1 MDSDDDGFPS
11 MPSRSPSANTLSH
24 TLEASASTV
33 WSLLFI
39 AYSSS
44 TFVSEFSTGWAGI
57 WTLLLVCLPL
67 LLTGIPNIM
76 DKRPHAVPV
85 LLSYVAYVVIPSLL
99 QLCKPSRSSTGLQ
112 QYSST
117 GDMMIDVLTVAVIWL
132 PLHLRLL
139 SRSLS
144 VTQKV
149 AWPMLIAALNIV
161 NMMTVLTPFPS
172 SHPLGYTY
180 KLGPFDLATALTFAI
195 PAVVAVVAVVVISR
209 FAKLRRF
216 TNNNNMFA
224 MSSGG
229 GAAKNKNTARLIA
242 TFFGLFMN
250 ALAEE
255 LLFRGL
261 IFNVIALHLT
271 NNSSGTPHQYETW
284 VPVVPTLI
292 SSTLFAVGHLSKSK
306 LGFDAPN
313 FRFAACAFVA
323 SVFYCM
329 VWFLTSKV
337 SAVAITHAIVDFT
350 VYHILVTPN
359 IQS

>member
-33 WSLLFI
+33 WSLLFL

-44 TFVSEFSTGWAGI
+44 TFVSEFSPGWAGL
-57 WTLLLVCLPL
+57 WTLALVCLPL
-67 LLTGIPNIM
+67 LLTGIPNIL
-76 DKRPHAVPV
+76 DKRPHAVSV
-85 LLSYVAYVVIPSLL
+85 LLSYIAYVVVPSLL
-99 QLCKPSRSSTGLQ
+99 QLCKPSLSSDVQ

-117 GDMMIDVLTVAVIWL
+117 NVAIDVITVAVIWL
-132 PLHLRLL
+132 PLHLRML

-161 NMMTVLTPFPS
+161 NMFTILVPFPS

-180 KLGPFDLATALTFAI
+180 KLGPFDFATALTFAI
-195 PAVVAVVAVVVISR
+195 PAVVAVVALVVVSR
-209 FAKLRRF
+209 FAKLRRY
-216 TNNNNMFA
+216 TNNNPFA
-224 MSSGG
+224 SSGG
-229 GAAKNKNTARLIA
+229 TASKKNRARLVA

-261 IFNVIALHLT
+261 IFNVVALHLAK
-271 NNSSGTPHQYETW
+271 SSTTTPQEEIW
-284 VPVVPTLI
+284 SPMVPTFV
-292 SSTLFAVGHLSKSK
+292 SSTMFALGHLSKSK

-313 FRFAACAFVA
+313 FRFAGCAFVA

-337 SAVAITHAIVDFT
+337 TVVAITHAIVDFT
-350 VYHILVTPN
+350 VYHILVSPH